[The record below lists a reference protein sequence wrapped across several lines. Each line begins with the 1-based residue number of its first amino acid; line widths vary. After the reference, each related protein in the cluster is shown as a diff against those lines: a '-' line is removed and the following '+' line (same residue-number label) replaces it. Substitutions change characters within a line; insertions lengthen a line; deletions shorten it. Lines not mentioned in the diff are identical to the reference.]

1 MSTDIDTAIDKCDA
15 YSKKHPEL
23 RYSVWSLF
31 DELNF
36 EKIAFP
42 GVVRITYEAYGDT
55 IVKIESNRLVA
66 PTWGTLW
73 AEAEKL
79 IVTSGDL
86 HHIYIESFTPTSVE
100 LDGTQRLEMNCGS

>member
-15 YSKKHPEL
+15 YSKQHPEL
-23 RYSVWSLF
+23 RYSVWSIF
-31 DELNF
+31 EELDF

-42 GVVRITYEAYGDT
+42 GVVRITYEAWGDT
-55 IVKIESNRLVA
+55 IVTIESNRLVA

-79 IVTSGDL
+79 IYTSGDL
-86 HHIYIESFTPTSVE
+86 HHIYIESFTPGGVE
-100 LDGTQRLEMNCGS
+100 SDGTQLLIMNCGS